1 MNIIPIP
8 KHTICL
14 RGKYEGSKTFTV
26 SKDIFE
32 KFSVAW
38 KTFKMDIA
46 PANAGEE
53 NVVFLNNPLLDKEE
67 YELNIKKS
75 EIEIISSTDEGAFRA
90 ISTLRQIIKNQEIE
104 CVKIQDKPD
113 IPVRGIMLAVHQN
126 SLPKLETLYKLVD
139 ELAGTKY
146 NMLQLYFDTFV
157 FEYDSFRKYLKG
169 MSYVTVEEIK
179 KLDAYCKERH
189 IELIANQE
197 LFGHMAEF
205 LKQDEFK
212 HLGIKRNDGNPSST
226 VNPLLSETFEFAKRI
241 LDDLIPH
248 FSSDMVHIGM
258 DEPYGIGED
267 VTEAYCKTFGEGD
280 LLAEYIT
287 KVNNYVKE
295 KYHKKCMFWGDYAV
309 KFPDAM
315 KKLPKDITFVDWGY
329 EPAHTFERNIFAC
342 RDAGMD
348 IYVAPGTQCW
358 GTYSGKTDVMVQNI
372 YEAAEAGRFNKV
384 AGFLLTEWSATQFKY
399 LSYLPYTFGGAF
411 SWNSGYNMSI
421 AESGNEDNCSFRNE
435 VVHAVLDYYDEFVM
449 ENKGARSIADVVY
462 KMGNYY
468 HFEQPE
474 SIATWNGT
482 QLYNYIYSDGLKRG
496 QLSCEALSD
505 IIWYMERLKSQLEE
519 CELGC
524 ADGGDVKVEFEFLMD
539 VVIGAANAIGV
550 KYYGDEFTAPDVKA
564 LEKRHEAIWTKCNK
578 LSDSAYEIIGRYN
591 KFKEYI
597 G

>member
-8 KHTICL
+8 KHTISL
-14 RGKYEGSKTFTV
+14 GGKYEGKRNFTV
-26 SKDIFE
+26 SKEIFE

-38 KTFKMDIA
+38 KTFRMDIN
-46 PANAGEE
+46 PANEGEE
-53 NVVFLNNPLLDKEE
+53 NVVFVINPHLEKEE
-67 YELNIKKS
+67 YEINIRKDN
-75 EIEIISSTDEGAFRA
+75 IEIISSTDEGAFRA
-90 ISTLRQIIKNQEIE
+90 ISTLRQIIKNEEIQ

-113 IPVRGIMLAVHQN
+113 IPVRGIMLAVHQVG
-126 SLPKLETLYKLVD
+126 LPTLETLYKMVD
-139 ELAGTKY
+139 ELAGAKY
-146 NMLQLYFDTFV
+146 NMLQLYFDSFV
-157 FEYDSFRKYLKG
+157 FEYKSLSKYLDG
-169 MSYVTVEEIK
+169 MSYVTIEEIK

-189 IELIANQE
+189 IELMANQE
-197 LFGHMAEF
+197 LFGHMAD
-205 LKQDEFK
+205 LLGKDEFR
-212 HLGIKRNDGNPSST
+212 HLGIKRSDGRPAST
-226 VNPLLSETFEFAKRI
+226 VNPLLDETFELAKRI
-241 LDDLIPH
+241 LDDLLPH

-267 VTEAYCKTFGEGD
+267 VTEAYCKAFGEGD

-309 KFPDAM
+309 KFPDTM

-329 EPAHTFERNIFAC
+329 EPAHSFERNILAC
-342 RDAGMD
+342 RDAGID

-358 GTYSGKTDVMVQNI
+358 GTYTGKTDVMFENI

-384 AGFLLTEWSATQFKY
+384 NGFLLTEWSATQFPH
-399 LSYLPYTFGGAF
+399 LSYLPFVFGGAL

-435 VVHAVLDYYDEFVM
+435 VVHAGLDYYDEFVM
-449 ENKGARSIADVVY
+449 ENKGKRSIADIVY

-468 HFEQPE
+468 HFEQPD

-482 QLYNYIYSDGLKRG
+482 QLYNYIYSDDLKRG

-519 CELGC
+519 CELGI
-524 ADGGDVKVEFEFLMD
+524 ADGDDVKVEFEYLMD

-550 KYYGDEFTAPDVKA
+550 KYYGDEFIAPDTED
-564 LEKRHEAIWTKCNK
+564 LEKRHKAIWVKSNK
-578 LSDSAYEIIGRYN
+578 LTDSAYEVIGKYN